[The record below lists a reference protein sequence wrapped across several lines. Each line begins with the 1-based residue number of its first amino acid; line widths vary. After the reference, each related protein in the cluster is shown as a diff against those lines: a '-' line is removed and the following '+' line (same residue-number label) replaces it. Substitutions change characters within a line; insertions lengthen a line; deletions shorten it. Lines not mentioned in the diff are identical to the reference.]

1 MNKCINLTI
10 QGKVQGVGFRY
21 SCRQIAV
28 NMGIRGFVQNLP
40 DGRVFVEAEGDET
53 SLALFENWC
62 KTGPS
67 RARVENIRKETVSFK
82 EYTRFEIK

>member
-21 SCRQIAV
+21 SCRQMAV
-28 NMGIRGFVQNLP
+28 HMGIKGFVQNLP
-40 DGRVFVEAEGDET
+40 DGRVFIEAEGDET
-53 SLALFENWC
+53 ALALFENWC

-67 RARVENIRKETVSFK
+67 RARVENIRKETVSLK
-82 EYTRFEIK
+82 EYTRFEIR

>member
-21 SCRQIAV
+21 SCKQIAV

-53 SLALFENWC
+53 ALTLFENWC

-67 RARVENIRKETVSFK
+67 RAHVENIRKETVSLK
-82 EYTRFEIK
+82 EYTQFEIR